1 MLAGGPSRLRCLFHK
16 TVNGVEKKK
25 KRQLKWPV
33 APALFFWDKRL
44 CCKQKKK
51 KSPRWIESEI
61 VKFSQERGQI

>member
-25 KRQLKWPV
+25 KKTRLKWPV
-33 APALFFWDKRL
+33 APALFWDERL

-51 KSPRWIESEI
+51 SRRWIESEI
-61 VKFSQERGQI
+61 VKFSQELGQI